1 MNTVAAMALFS
12 SLIAIVKDF
21 TTQYKRV
28 TTLKSYIAPK
38 AMIWMVQMTRIILLL
53 MRLPTS
59 EEEAER
65 ILSIAFRALERRSEA
80 VIYLL
85 GEGVLWSKG
94 LMPRKYLGKVLESG
108 GKVRAS
114 SKDLLA
120 RAIRLDAIESRIE
133 VAGDLNGELVDDIM
147 MPSTQVISW

>member
-1 MNTVAAMALFS
+1 
-12 SLIAIVKDF
+12 
-21 TTQYKRV
+21 
-28 TTLKSYIAPK
+28 
-38 AMIWMVQMTRIILLL
+38 MTKIILLL
-53 MRLPTS
+53 MRLPSS

-65 ILSIAFRALERRSEA
+65 ILSIAFRALERRSGA

-114 SKDLLA
+114 KKDLLA
-120 RAIRLDAIESRIE
+120 RGVRIDAIERRIE
-133 VAGDLNGELVDDIM
+133 VAEDLEGELVDDVM
-147 MPSTQVISW
+147 VPSTQVISW

>member
-1 MNTVAAMALFS
+1 
-12 SLIAIVKDF
+12 
-21 TTQYKRV
+21 
-28 TTLKSYIAPK
+28 
-38 AMIWMVQMTRIILLL
+38 MVQMTRIILLL

-65 ILSIAFRALERRSEA
+65 ILSVAFRTLERRSEA

-94 LMPRKYLGKVLESG
+94 LMPRKYLGKFLESG

-114 SKDLLA
+114 KKDLLA
-120 RAIRLDAIESRIE
+120 RAIRLDAIESSIE
-133 VAGDLNGELVDDIM
+133 VAGDLEGELVDDVM
-147 MPSTQVISW
+147 AQSTQVISW

>member
-1 MNTVAAMALFS
+1 MSV
-12 SLIAIVKDF
+12 
-21 TTQYKRV
+21 
-28 TTLKSYIAPK
+28 
-38 AMIWMVQMTRIILLL
+38 
-53 MRLPTS
+53 
-59 EEEAER
+59 
-65 ILSIAFRALERRSEA
+65 AFRALERHSEA

-114 SKDLLA
+114 KKDLLA
-120 RAIRLDAIESRIE
+120 RAIRLDAIEGRIE
-133 VAGDLNGELVDDIM
+133 VVGDLEGKLVDDVM

>member
-1 MNTVAAMALFS
+1 
-12 SLIAIVKDF
+12 
-21 TTQYKRV
+21 
-28 TTLKSYIAPK
+28 
-38 AMIWMVQMTRIILLL
+38 MIWMVQMIRIILLL
-53 MRLPTS
+53 MRLPAS

-65 ILSIAFRALERRSEA
+65 ILSVTFRALERGSEA

-94 LMPRKYLGKVLESG
+94 LMPRKHLGKVLESG

-114 SKDLLA
+114 KKDLLA
-120 RAIRLDAIESRIE
+120 RAIRLDLMESRIE
-133 VAGDLNGELVDDIM
+133 VVGDLEGELVDDAM

>member
-1 MNTVAAMALFS
+1 
-12 SLIAIVKDF
+12 
-21 TTQYKRV
+21 
-28 TTLKSYIAPK
+28 
-38 AMIWMVQMTRIILLL
+38 MTRIILLL
-53 MRLPTS
+53 MRLPAS

-65 ILSIAFRALERRSEA
+65 ILSVALRALERRSEA

-94 LMPRKYLGKVLESG
+94 LMPRKYIGNVLGAG

-114 SKDLLA
+114 KKDLLA
-120 RAIRLDAIESRIE
+120 RAIRLDAIESHIE
-133 VAGDLNGELVDDIM
+133 VVEDLEGKLVDDVM